1 MGYTKR
7 KLEELNVYDIESH
20 LQKETDFPRH
30 NRFYQA
36 KIDGRYLT

>member
-20 LQKETDFPRH
+20 LQKKQIFHVITVFIRLKWMED
-30 NRFYQA
+30 
-36 KIDGRYLT
+36 I